1 MSVSMERLEFE
12 ELVENA
18 TRELR
23 DKFGDIAAFAL
34 VCVPLNDNV
43 EGASATSNQSPKWMQ
58 SALTW
63 AAGKDWINQEDT
75 YEGP

>member
-1 MSVSMERLEFE
+1 MVSMERLEFE
-12 ELVENA
+12 EMVENA

-23 DKFGDIAAFAL
+23 DKFGDKIAFAL
-34 VCVPLNDNV
+34 VCVPMDDDV
-43 EGASATSNQSPKWMQ
+43 KGASATSNFSPKWMQ

-63 AAGKDWINQEDT
+63 AGTKDWANQEDT